1 MILLLDTH
9 TMLWMLYEPNKLSAR
24 VRALLA
30 DPTNNLLVSIC
41 SLWELTIKIGI
52 GKMEIPSSNIPAL
65 LRNLESFGVGL
76 LPVIPTHLL
85 ALQQLPRHHRDPF
98 DRILIA
104 QAKAESIPLV
114 SKDEDI
120 QEYDL
125 ELVW

>member
-9 TMLWMLYEPNKLSAR
+9 TMLWMLYEPNKLSPT
-24 VRALLA
+24 VRALIA
-30 DPTNNLLVSIC
+30 DPANNLLVSIC

-52 GKMEIPSSNIPAL
+52 GKMEIPHSDVTAL
-65 LRNLESFGVGL
+65 LQNLENFGVGL

-114 SKDEDI
+114 TKDEDI
-120 QEYDL
+120 QRYDL
-125 ELVW
+125 ELIW